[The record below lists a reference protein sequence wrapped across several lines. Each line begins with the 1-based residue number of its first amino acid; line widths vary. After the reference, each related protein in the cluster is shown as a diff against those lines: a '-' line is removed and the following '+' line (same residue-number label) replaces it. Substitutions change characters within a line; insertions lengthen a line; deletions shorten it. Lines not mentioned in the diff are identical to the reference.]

1 MTPEQILRKRL
12 EQQREWVSLPVEEG
26 AAPLRVSVRRPYATD
41 LTQFAGGAITVEQV
55 VQCVE
60 AWEGFTEA
68 TFLGAAIGSDEPV
81 EFDLAL
87 WADYVRDN
95 PEAYVAVSRGLVD
108 GVVRAADRLKALRGN

>member
-12 EQQREWVSLPVEEG
+12 EQQREWVDLPAEPG
-26 AAPLRVSVRRPYATD
+26 APALRVSVRRPYATD
-41 LTQFAGGAITVEQV
+41 LAQFAGRSITVEQV

-68 TFLGAAIGSDEPV
+68 TFLGAAVGGDEPV
-81 EFDLAL
+81 EFTREL

-95 PEAYVAVSRGLVD
+95 PEAYIAVSRGLVD
-108 GVVRAADRLKALRGN
+108 GVMRAADRLKALRGN